1 MALAYSAPLP
11 AAASLPAH
19 LDVRVLVTR
28 RDDKP
33 LSADDLEA
41 LAQAYPPDDE
51 GRAEVEAAINRA
63 KRRAA
68 RPKTKTAAPPER
80 ESRHPEAQ
88 GREEAHPR
96 PHEVSASAPVCGAS
110 SS

>member
-1 MALAYSAPLP
+1 MALAYSAPVP
-11 AAASLPAH
+11 AAAGLPAH

-41 LAQAYPPDDE
+41 LVQVYPPDAE
-51 GRAEVEAAINRA
+51 GRGEVEAAITQA

-68 RPKTKTAAPPER
+68 RPKTK
-80 ESRHPEAQ
+80 PEA
-88 GREEAHPR
+88 PR
-96 PHEVSASAPVCGAS
+96 PSAKAATPKRKAAKKPTRSRAK
-110 SS
+110 

>member
-41 LAQAYPPDDE
+41 LAQA
-51 GRAEVEAAINRA
+51 
-63 KRRAA
+63 
-68 RPKTKTAAPPER
+68 
-80 ESRHPEAQ
+80 
-88 GREEAHPR
+88 
-96 PHEVSASAPVCGAS
+96 
-110 SS
+110 

>member
-51 GRAEVEAAINRA
+51 GRAEVEAAITRA
-63 KRRAA
+63 NRRAA
-68 RPKTKTAAPPER
+68 RPKTKTTAPRRPSAKAATPKRKAAKKPTR
-80 ESRHPEAQ
+80 ARTK
-88 GREEAHPR
+88 
-96 PHEVSASAPVCGAS
+96 
-110 SS
+110 